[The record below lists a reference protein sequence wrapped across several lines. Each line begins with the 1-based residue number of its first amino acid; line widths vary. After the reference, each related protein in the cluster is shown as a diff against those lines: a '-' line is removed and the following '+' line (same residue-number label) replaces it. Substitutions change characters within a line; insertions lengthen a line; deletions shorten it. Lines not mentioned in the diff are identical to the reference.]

1 MFDLTE
7 QQETT
12 GEVQEKVQDGDIL
25 KLSWKGMVENSE
37 RVVDQTDNTVV
48 VVGKGNVILGIEE
61 ILPGMQAGETKK
73 VVISPEK
80 GHGKRD
86 ASQMQ
91 VISLRRFKKQ
101 NIDPQPG
108 MRLRIQNRTA
118 TIRRVRGGR
127 VTVDF
132 NHPLAGRTLDYEV
145 NVEEIL
151 REPDDI
157 VKAFIEKHRYLIE
170 GEEQVEEEKEE
181 FPVSIEQDTVKI
193 HLPQDEKLLFNQ
205 NIQIFKL
212 FIASEINT
220 NLEGIS
226 KVQYIETYVKSEESL
241 EELKELE
248 EPLEESF
255 EEPLEE

>member
-25 KLSWKGMVENSE
+25 KLSWKGMVENSD
-37 RVVDQTDNTVV
+37 RVVDQSDNTVV
-48 VVGKGNVILGIEE
+48 IVGKGNVIQGIDE

-73 VVISPEK
+73 IVISPEK

-86 ASQMQ
+86 KMQ
-91 VISLRRFKKQ
+91 RWPLQRFTKQ
-101 NIDPQPG
+101 NIDPKPG
-108 MRLRIQNRTA
+108 MQLRVQNRIA

-132 NHPLAGRTLDYEV
+132 NHPLAGRTLSYEV
-145 NVEEIL
+145 TVEEIL
-151 REPDDI
+151 REPTDVI
-157 VKAFIEKHRYLIE
+157 KAFIKKHLP
-170 GEEQVEEEKEE
+170 QPDTEE
-181 FPVSIEQDTVKI
+181 FTITIEEDTVKI
-193 HLPQDEKLLFNQ
+193 HLPQDENLLFNQ

-212 FIASEINT
+212 FIASEINA

-226 KVQYIETYVKSEESL
+226 KVQYIETYVKSAES
-241 EELKELE
+241 EELPEELE
-248 EPLEESF
+248 ESSEE
-255 EEPLEE
+255 